1 MELDI
6 REGAV
11 EDLKEIDKQVQG
23 QIRDEIEE
31 LRNNPLGED
40 TSLLNKQGLRI
51 YRLKLKNDDLDHR
64 VFFDINDRE
73 IVILGVMHR
82 DDAYTPESIKKIK
95 SRKQ

>member
-6 REGAV
+6 RKGAV
-11 EDLKEIDKQVQG
+11 EDLKEMDRQVQE

-31 LRNNPLGED
+31 LRDNPLGED

-64 VFFDINDRE
+64 VFFDINNGDV
-73 IVILGVMHR
+73 VILGVMHR
-82 DDAYTPESIKKIK
+82 DDAYTPESIEKVK
-95 SRKQ
+95 SRR